1 MAGVG
6 EKSSKNYIFIIAHYT
21 VIVKR
26 VSRLPGNPRKTGA
39 ELFLGESELGKWFA
53 FDDAHDIVVGG
64 FDGFEIG
71 LHDIEQLLP
80 HGVSIIM
87 RIATI
92 EAILADLPG
101 RHTLKLHLDK
111 TADLILAD
119 IGGEAVGEVVEDFG
133 VFGEDDGG
141 ATDFLDDGTDYVL
154 LVLDAVTVAS
164 GV

>member
-1 MAGVG
+1 MG
-6 EKSSKNYIFIIAHYT
+6 EKSSKNYIFIIAYRI

-26 VSRLPGNPRKTGA
+26 VSRLPGNPRKNGA

-53 FDDAHDIVVGG
+53 FDDTHDIVVGG
-64 FDGFEIG
+64 FDGFLVG
-71 LHDIEQLLP
+71 LHDIEQLLT

-92 EAILADLPG
+92 KAILADLPG
-101 RHTLKLHLDK
+101 RHTLELHLDK
-111 TADLILAD
+111 AADLILAD
-119 IGGEAVGEVVEDFG
+119 IGGEAVGKVVEDFG
-133 VFGEDDGG
+133 VFGKDDGG
-141 ATDFLDDGTDYVL
+141 TTDFLDDGANHVL